1 MAIAERLGSMNH
13 EAQAALEKLR
23 AAVNG
28 LEAQRALLGEAIVEP
43 ALESLREKIALLE
56 GQIAAAVPT
65 VGEERRIITVLF
77 ADIVGSTSRAEKMDP
92 EEYREIVRAV
102 HKRASQAIGQYHGR
116 VLQLLG
122 DGLLAVFGAGE
133 TTEKDPQNGVLASLA
148 IHQSIGELQFQP
160 PVQLRIGVH
169 TGLALV
175 GDLELDERREYTAT
189 GDVMNTAARLQNL
202 APPGGVLISQDTH
215 KYVRGLFNVAPQPLA
230 QLKGKQELL
239 QTYLVHGV
247 LPPRFRTVS
256 RGVSGLDTPTIG
268 RQAELAQIRSE
279 MYAAHS
285 GRTMRWVQLIGQPGI
300 GKSRLVAEIRAG
312 LEDGEAH
319 LLKARAFQ
327 GDDKQ
332 AYALARRMWFDRFQI
347 SEDAALD
354 EARERWLNGVRGI
367 LLTGAQHGARFEGNA
382 EDAAHALGA
391 LVGLHFP
398 AYPMPEPRELRGRAY
413 VAARVLFEALRAE
426 KPLALLL
433 EDMHWADAASWDYLN
448 QALLEGEALR
458 PAQGSGLFILAAA
471 RPEWPPLETLPQRG
485 EYRPIELGALSPPA
499 CQSLVVEL
507 LGGVSDL
514 PASALQMVADRSEG
528 VPYFAEELVNWLL
541 DRGVIDRRAQPWR
554 FVAERWQA
562 SPLPDT
568 LQHLLLTRLEAA
580 PLAEQAAIKCGA
592 VFGRNFWEGGVE
604 ALGGKGSHALL
615 EQAQQRGFVIPQADS
630 TFQGEVEWSFYHALL
645 RETAYESLLKRERR
659 ELHKAAAAWLEA
671 QAERGGRLDEFAG
684 LLAEHRD
691 RGGQSDAAAG
701 WYLIAGE
708 RAMNRGAPQEAL
720 RLAQRALELLP
731 QEQFDSRWRVL
742 LVHDECLGVLGQWEQ
757 RLEDDAALLAL
768 AEAHQNDLRLA
779 EACRRQ
785 AYSLSNMGEI
795 RRSLEAFERAL
806 AAARRA
812 GSLESEA
819 QTLGLMTPSLARL
832 GEMRRAAQVVERAE
846 ILLPE
851 CTNVIIRSM
860 ILTNVSVY
868 YGAAGDF
875 VHAIRALEQQI
886 EILRASSMA
895 ATGAVGMLNLGYY
908 YTLLGMYDAG
918 AALLEEALQ
927 HTEATGAR
935 ARAAF
940 ARLNLGMAYW
950 RQGRLPAARQ
960 TLEANLTEMNAL
972 GDPFGAAVTPI
983 YLGLTLEEEQN
994 YVQASQ
1000 LYDQAATALRQL
1012 SIPGTLNDA
1021 LAGLARCTLALGKA
1035 EQAGQHCGE
1044 LWEYLQQEKGQGMEF
1059 PQMAYLTCVEVFT
1072 RLGEAERARLAME
1085 QGCAELRQRAESI
1098 SDPLWRRSFLENV
1111 PENVRLRA
1119 IRMEN

>member
-1 MAIAERLGSMNH
+1 MKH

-43 ALESLREKIALLE
+43 ALDSLREKIALLE
-56 GQIAAAVPT
+56 AQLAAASPAN
-65 VGEERRIITVLF
+65 EERRIITVLF
-77 ADIVGSTSRAEKMDP
+77 ADIVGSTPLAESMDP

-102 HKRASQAIGQYHGR
+102 HQLASQAILKYDGR

-122 DGLLAVFGAGE
+122 DGLLAVFGAAE
-133 TTEKDPQNGVLASLA
+133 TSEKDPQNGVRAALA
-148 IHQSIGELQFQP
+148 IHQKLAALPTTPAI
-160 PVQLRIGVH
+160 RMRAGVH
-169 TGLALV
+169 TGLALL
-175 GDLELDERREYTAT
+175 GDIELHERREYIAS
-189 GDVMNTAARLQNL
+189 GDVMNTAARLQGI
-202 APPGGVLISQDTH
+202 APPGGVLISQDTY
-215 KYVRGLFNVAPQPLA
+215 KYVRGLFNVTLQPPA
-230 QLKGKQELL
+230 QLKGKQEPVH
-239 QTYLVHGV
+239 TYLVHGI
-247 LPPRFRTVS
+247 LPARFRTVS
-256 RGVSGLDTPTIG
+256 RGVSGLETPTIG
-268 RQAELAQIRSE
+268 RQEELEQIRSE
-279 MYAAHS
+279 MHAAHS

-347 SEDAALD
+347 PEDAALD
-354 EARERWLNGVRGI
+354 AARERWLNGVRGI
-367 LLTGAQHGARFEGNA
+367 LLTGAEHGARFEGNA

-398 AYPMPEPRELRGRAY
+398 AYPLPEPRELRGRAY
-413 VAARVLFEALRAE
+413 VAARLLLSALRAA

-433 EDMHWADAASWDYLN
+433 EDMHWADAASWDYLT
-448 QALLEGEALR
+448 QVLLDGPALR
-458 PAQGSGLFILAAA
+458 EAQMHGLFILAAA
-471 RPEWPPLETLPQRG
+471 RPEWPPLETLLQRS
-485 EYRPIELGALSPPA
+485 EYRPIELRALTSQA

-514 PASALQMVADRSEG
+514 PAAALRMVAERSEG

-541 DRGVIDRRAQPWR
+541 DRGVIDRHAQPWR
-554 FVAERWQA
+554 FVAERWQT

-615 EQAQQRGFVIPQADS
+615 AQAQQRGFVVAQSDS
-630 TFQGEVEWSFYHALL
+630 TFQGEAEWSFYHALL
-645 RETAYESLLKRERR
+645 RETVYESLLKRERR
-659 ELHKAAAAWLEA
+659 ELHKAAAAWLES
-671 QAERGGRLDEFAG
+671 QAARAGRLDEFAG
-684 LLAEHRD
+684 LLAEHCD
-691 RGGQSDAAAG
+691 RGGQSDSAAG

-708 RAMNRGAPQEAL
+708 RAMHRGAPQEAL
-720 RLAQRALELLP
+720 RLARRALELLP
-731 QEQFDSRWRVL
+731 QEQFDSRWRAL
-742 LVHDECLGVLGQWEQ
+742 LVHDECLGVLGKWEE

-768 AEAHQNDLRLA
+768 AEAQQDELRLA
-779 EACRRQ
+779 EACRRK

-795 RRSLEAFERAL
+795 RRSLEAFDGAL

-812 GSLESEA
+812 GGLESEA

-832 GEMRRAAQVVERAE
+832 GEMRRAAQAVERAE
-846 ILLPE
+846 SLLPE
-851 CTNVIIRSM
+851 CKNVIIRSM

-886 EILRASSMA
+886 ENLRASSMA

-918 AALLEEALQ
+918 AALLEEAIQ

-960 TLEANLTEMNAL
+960 TLEANLAEMNAL

-983 YLGLTLEEEQN
+983 YLGLAMEEEKE
-994 YVQASQ
+994 YAHASQ
-1000 LYDQAATALRQL
+1000 LYAQAAAALRQL
-1012 SIPGTLNDA
+1012 SMPGYLNDA
-1021 LAGLARCTLALGKA
+1021 LAGLTRCTLALGQT
-1035 EQAGQHCGE
+1035 EQGRQHCAE
-1044 LWEYLQQEKGQGMEF
+1044 LWAYLQQEKGQGMEF
-1059 PQMAYLTCVEVFT
+1059 PQMAYLTCVEAFT
-1072 RLGEAERARLAME
+1072 ALGEAESARLAME
-1085 QGCAELRQRAESI
+1085 LGCAELRQRAESI